1 MAESAIIGIDLAGPS
16 NAEDTAVVT
25 FRSSLSGL
33 VFVGESGGS
42 DHEIRSVVMRE
53 SESAEVVVGVDAPL
67 SYQPG
72 GGDRVRDSELRA
84 KVIEAGLKP
93 GSVMPPTMTRMVYLT
108 LRGVSLTRL
117 IATPRVSIVEVHPG
131 ATLALSGAPIEDVRS
146 FRSEVSARRRILA
159 WLETQGISKVVSDR
173 HVTSHY
179 VAACA
184 AAFGAFRWSMG
195 QSSWLAPAEDPFH
208 PFDFAC

>member
-1 MAESAIIGIDLAGPS
+1 MAKNVIIGIDLAGPS
-16 NAEDTAVVT
+16 NTKDTAVVT
-25 FRSSLSGL
+25 FHSSLSGL
-33 VFVGESGGS
+33 VFSGKSDGS
-42 DHEIRSVVMRE
+42 DDEILSLVMRE
-53 SESAEVVVGVDAPL
+53 SESADVVVGVDAPL

-72 GGDRVRDSELRA
+72 GGDRVRDSELRR
-84 KVIEAGLKP
+84 KIIRAGLKS

-117 IATPRVSIVEVHPG
+117 IASPKVSIVEVHPG
-131 ATLALSGAPIEDVRS
+131 ATLVLSGAPIEDVRNL
-146 FRSEVSARRRILA
+146 RSEVSARRRVLA
-159 WLETQGISKVVSDR
+159 WLGTQGVSGIVSDR

-179 VAACA
+179 VAACGT
-184 AAFGAFRWSMG
+184 AFAAFRWSKG